1 MFSQKLRVTSGI
13 SQLDRLL
20 GGLFIGDNVIW
31 YDEAGSLASV
41 FSLNF
46 IQASQKQNKAFI
58 YVSFDR
64 SPKNLIEELGPLAKN
79 QHLTI
84 LDCFT
89 YGKGDGS
96 EVFSR
101 FYEKD
106 GAQWPYQIIKINDPS
121 DPEQVRE
128 SIYGVH
134 QTLKGDVRLVFE
146 SLTGMQELWGGEE
159 HILKFYARS
168 CPQLY
173 ELETIAYW
181 IIEKGAHSNR
191 LKAHINQIAQVAIE
205 LSLKRGKSRLTILKA
220 DKRRPD
226 NLNKPQ
232 SYWNDGLDIQFE
244 SGRHSFGAVDI
255 GSRIKEMRTR
265 QGLSQKELARHVG
278 VTSSTISQI
287 ESNTIHPSLPA
298 LFKIAET
305 LGVDIGSIFQ
315 KNAEGGK
322 PPVFTG
328 NGTRVSFTDLPK
340 GSIDGKL
347 LLPMDFDAKA
357 EPYVLEIPPNKRIT
371 THFFMHKG
379 EEMGYVLNGEI
390 QVTINN
396 ANYDLKVGDVIYLTS
411 ELPSQWSNPGPKT
424 AKMLWIKVK

>member
-1 MFSQKLRVTSGI
+1 MFSRKLRVTSGI

-64 SPKNLIEELGPLAKN
+64 SPKNLIEELGPLAEN

-89 YGKGDGS
+89 FGKGDGS

-101 FYEKD
+101 FYEKN

-205 LSLKRGKSRLTILKA
+205 LNLKRGKSRLTILKA
-220 DKRRPD
+220 DKRKPD

-232 SYWNDGLDIQFE
+232 SYWNNGLDIQFE
-244 SGRHSFGAVDI
+244 SGRHALGAMDV
-255 GSRIKEMRTR
+255 GLRIKEMRTR
-265 QGLSQKELARHVG
+265 QGLSQKELARQVG

-287 ESNTIHPSLPA
+287 ESSTIHPSLPA

-305 LGVDIGSIFQ
+305 LSVEISSFFQNHAGVD
-315 KNAEGGK
+315 K

-328 NGTRVSFTDLPK
+328 NGTRVKFTDLPK
-340 GSIDGKL
+340 GSIDDKL
-347 LLPMDFDAKA
+347 LLPMDFNAKA
-357 EPYVLEIPPNKRIT
+357 EPYLLEIPPQKRLT

-379 EEMGYVLNGEI
+379 EEMGYVLNGKL
-390 QVTINN
+390 QVVINN
-396 ANYDLKVGDVIYLTS
+396 ATYDLNPGDVVYLTS
-411 ELPSQWSNPGPKT
+411 ELPSQWTNSGADT
-424 AKMLWIKVK
+424 AKILWIKIK